1 MVVRVRG
8 LVVVQVMVDVGKV
21 VAMEVVGRE
30 VVAMEVVGM
39 VLEEAIRVE
48 VLIVDLW
55 C

>member
-1 MVVRVRG
+1 MVRVRG
-8 LVVVQVMVDVGKV
+8 LVVVQVMVDVGK
-21 VAMEVVGRE
+21 